1 MSEQDRQRLA
11 LFAGLNL
18 VGAVFEFALLAALFG
33 LLRHWLDGTREAA
46 DASAILL
53 FVAAVLAAG
62 LIRFALLGQ
71 TQRLAADTGHRL
83 VVAVQ
88 RRILARDWPTHVA
101 ARASGPLAAM
111 EFAEQWLFSAL
122 LPVLQASGAL
132 VLALGILAGLL
143 WFDAPAALASAG
155 LLGLLFV
162 IANLLVRGRLRRAG
176 EAFGARFEERI
187 AAVQEHVGA
196 MRELILAGARSSAA
210 ERFRRI
216 DRRLADARRQ
226 MLVAQGL
233 PRILVETTGLAVL
246 ALVAWWLTG
255 RAGGIAAALPTLA
268 ALGLGAQR
276 LLPLLATISHSFN
289 ALNAANAIQDRMAE
303 LLAEPDLDLGPL
315 PASLPFA
322 GEIRLEGVSF
332 TYAGRT
338 EPALTGIDLAIHR
351 GERIALTGPNGSGK
365 STLADLIMG
374 LLRPSK
380 GRLLIDGTELAA
392 ERIAAWQRNVAH
404 VPQSPYVAD
413 SSLAAN
419 IAFMDPAPD
428 PSRVAEALRL
438 VGLEELVEA
447 LPQGLSTRVG
457 HRGSLLS
464 GGQRQRLALAR
475 ALYDPAPLLVLDEA
489 TSALDQVSEA
499 HVLSAVQLLQERG
512 TTILIIAHRG
522 TMLDGCDR
530 VLRLESGRIV
540 SG

>member
-1 MSEQDRQRLA
+1 
-11 LFAGLNL
+11 
-18 VGAVFEFALLAALFG
+18 
-33 LLRHWLDGTREAA
+33 
-46 DASAILL
+46 
-53 FVAAVLAAG
+53 
-62 LIRFALLGQ
+62 
-71 TQRLAADTGHRL
+71 
-83 VVAVQ
+83 
-88 RRILARDWPTHVA
+88 
-101 ARASGPLAAM
+101 
-111 EFAEQWLFSAL
+111 
-122 LPVLQASGAL
+122 
-132 VLALGILAGLL
+132 
-143 WFDAPAALASAG
+143 
-155 LLGLLFV
+155 
-162 IANLLVRGRLRRAG
+162 
-176 EAFGARFEERI
+176 
-187 AAVQEHVGA
+187 
-196 MRELILAGARSSAA
+196 
-210 ERFRRI
+210 
-216 DRRLADARRQ
+216 
-226 MLVAQGL
+226 
-233 PRILVETTGLAVL
+233 
-246 ALVAWWLTG
+246 
-255 RAGGIAAALPTLA
+255 
-268 ALGLGAQR
+268 
-276 LLPLLATISHSFN
+276 
-289 ALNAANAIQDRMAE
+289 MAE